1 MGKYIPLYIVQGSHS
16 DSVWLEDQRDCTYSL
31 MKSAEQHM
39 LACRFDP
46 GFGIFLSE
54 LTYLKPYLDVTP
66 GARELAKRLV
76 QQGRMST
83 GGSYNQPAEVLI
95 SGEALLRNILYGRFY
110 HERILGDKPEV
121 YMSWDVFGHVT
132 QLAQILIKTRFKGC
146 IWSKPIYGSRAVFF
160 QRSLDGSRI
169 LVKRM
174 PYGFGIPR
182 ETTFVQAES
191 VEDFRKVAQLVTPEI
206 RSIGLS
212 SDLRLNAEDFKP
224 PTSELVGRSDTL
236 SMLKDG
242 PIIIGGDAHRKWFR
256 KTNAEIKKKDLGVP
270 ILARDFEWYHQ
281 GTGVSRIDLKIANRI
296 CENTAINA
304 EKFGT
309 IAACL
314 GAKYPDKSLD
324 KAWRQILFN
333 QHHDGI
339 TGTSCDRATLDML
352 QQYRESLE
360 LSSEVLQNSLRYIA
374 GQIDTRARSGIPIV
388 VFNPLNWVRTD
399 VVRTTIRLSP
409 SLKKFSLVDDKGE
422 RVLYQVEGTRKLSHM
437 VEFDLL
443 FVARDVPSVGHVTY
457 YITPSDEKPPRVSLT
472 EGDTIENEF
481 YHIRSDKSKGG
492 AIVSAYDKENSRE
505 FVPSP
510 NDPWNEIVILE
521 EKPDRDE
528 PSWEV
533 FTTGPKKLSRDNVA
547 RVQVRRGPVASQIVV
562 TGELMD
568 SKRRY
573 QSITLYDGV
582 KRIDFHTRLDG
593 YKGEHHL
600 HVVTF
605 PQNLRGL
612 DPIFDD
618 RFGCVVKRKS
628 KGKFDF
634 RFHQSKNYSEC
645 AAGRAYQWVDY
656 SSSGRIT
663 FDDGQAV
670 SLGMV
675 NIVTPRDAQ
684 ISEVAYDLGK
694 RLFSKGIPSTPSYDD
709 CDWGRR
715 KNLPYQ
721 DTLIPTPADFNEDL
735 KFGTSFRIV
744 LDSSGASLTNSYAA
758 KVLGKV
764 EPLFRKNFIARLK
777 KSGSA
782 SLFALDHDV
791 PEGWPPL
798 PVLLICA
805 KDNGHLR
812 KTVQRL
818 FGKAWERNA
827 VVLLPAESNASGQK
841 LIVDPYGVAM
851 INEGE
856 SLNSIE
862 RDGTMVLFLM
872 HTAAWGYTS
881 WGPDRLPFFFV
892 PEWKSH
898 NFYYSIYP
906 HSGTWREGKTYRV
919 GYEYNNPL
927 IAVQTGS
934 HSGELKSNESFWES
948 DGDSLV
954 LTAFKPAQ
962 NPTAGFESK
971 DVDVSKGIIARFYE
985 AEGKRCDGKMKFFRT
1000 INRALSANLI
1010 DETQNEVPANKGSV
1024 ETRIM
1029 PFSVE
1034 SLCLLPKK
1042 AKLKAKLVDL
1052 GRDREE
1058 AGILHFKQWQHNA
1071 GDAPI
1076 GYSPVGISLSGSIEE
1091 KIHIRQ
1097 GGVTVAEIR
1106 LGVTNNYIDRTI
1118 SGRVTFEVPPE
1129 WRTVPDSV
1137 DYKIEP
1143 KGQLSAPL
1151 LVTLGSWHGKRKGI
1165 VKARLQHDGQ
1175 IYQDIIEVGGASLLA
1190 WKVGKDGK
1198 RIWAEIE
1205 NVNDDAIE
1213 GNVAMITSIE
1223 GWPFDQIGRYSMF
1236 ELTPRESWFSLSGHE
1251 KRRFEFE
1258 IRFRD
1263 KDFVQSPWT
1272 HWIVA
1277 KLAYNGRVD
1286 YLAVPDTSV
1295 MLVKRRPENK

>member
-1 MGKYIPLYIVQGSHS
+1 MTKCLPVYIVQGSHS

-31 MKSAEQHM
+31 MKSADQHM
-39 LACRFDP
+39 LACRFDS

-66 GARELAKRLV
+66 EARELARRLV
-76 QQGRMST
+76 QQTRLST

-95 SGEALLRNILYGRFY
+95 SGEGLLRNILYGRYY

-132 QLAQILIKTRFKGC
+132 QLAQILLKTRFKGC

-160 QRSLDGSRI
+160 QQSLDGSTI

-174 PYGFGIPR
+174 PYGAGIPG
-182 ETTFVQAES
+182 EATFVQAER
-191 VEDFRKVAQLVTPEI
+191 VEDFLKVARLVTPEI

-224 PTSELVGRSDTL
+224 PTSDLVGRSDTL
-236 SMLKDG
+236 SVLKDG
-242 PIIIGGDAHRKWFR
+242 PIIIGGNVHTEWFR
-256 KTNAEIKKKDLGVP
+256 KSNAEIKKKHLDVP

-281 GTGVSRIDLKIANRI
+281 GTGVSRIDLKIANRV

-360 LSSEVLQNSLRYIA
+360 LSSEALRNSLRYIVD
-374 GQIDTRARSGIPIV
+374 QIDTRVRSGIPVV

-399 VVRTTIRLSP
+399 VVRATIRLKP
-409 SLKKFSLVDDKGE
+409 SLKKFSLIDGKGDG
-422 RVLYQVEGTRKLSHM
+422 VLYQVESVHNQSHM
-437 VEFDLL
+437 VEYHLL
-443 FVARDVPSVGHVTY
+443 FVARDVPSVGYLTY
-457 YITPSDEKPPRVSLT
+457 HIMPSDERPSHVSVT
-472 EGDTIENEF
+472 EGDSLENEF
-481 YHIRSDKSKGG
+481 YRIRVDKSKGG

-505 FVPSP
+505 LVPSP
-510 NDPWNEIVILE
+510 NEPWNEIVILE
-521 EKPDRDE
+521 EKPDRNE

-533 FTTGPKKLSRDNVA
+533 FTTGLKNLSRDNVA
-547 RVQVRRGPVASQIVV
+547 RVQLRRGPVASQIVV

-573 QSITLYDGV
+573 QSITLYNGV
-582 KRIDFHTRLDG
+582 KRIDFHTRVDG
-593 YKGEHHL
+593 YQGKHHL
-600 HVVTF
+600 HVISF
-605 PQNLRGL
+605 PQTLRGL
-612 DPIFDD
+612 EPVFDD
-618 RFGCVVKRKS
+618 RFGCVVKRRS

-645 AAGRAYQWVDY
+645 AASRAYQWVDY
-656 SSSGRIT
+656 SSSGRIA
-663 FDDGQAV
+663 FDDGQAL

-684 ISEVAYDLGK
+684 VSAVACNLGK
-694 RLFSKGIPSTPSYDD
+694 KLFSKGIPSTPSYDD

-721 DTLIPTPADFNEDL
+721 DTLIPTPADFDEDL

-744 LDSSGASLTNSYAA
+744 LDSSGTSLANSYAA

-764 EPLFRKNFIARLK
+764 EPLFRKNFIAQLT

-782 SLFALDHDV
+782 SLFTLDHDV

-805 KDNGHLR
+805 SDSGRLR
-812 KTVQRL
+812 KTVQKL
-818 FGKAWERNA
+818 FGKSWERNA

-881 WGPDRLPFFFV
+881 WGPDRLPFFLV

-934 HSGELKSNESFWES
+934 HSGELKWNESFLES
-948 DGDSLV
+948 DYDSLV
-954 LTAFKPAQ
+954 LTALKPAQ

-971 DVDVSKGIIARFYE
+971 EVDVSKGIIARFYE
-985 AEGKRCDGKMKFFRT
+985 AEGKHCDGKMKFFRT
-1000 INRALSANLI
+1000 INGALSANLV
-1010 DETQNEVPANKGSV
+1010 DETQHEVPVNRGSV
-1024 ETRIM
+1024 ETHIM

-1042 AKLKAKLVDL
+1042 PKRKVKLVDL
-1052 GRDREE
+1052 GRNREE
-1058 AGILHFKQWQHNA
+1058 AGVLHFKHWQHNA

-1076 GYSPVGISLSGSIEE
+1076 GYSPVGISLSGDIEE

-1097 GGVTVAEIR
+1097 GGVTVSEIR

-1137 DYKIEP
+1137 YYKIEP
-1143 KGQLSAPL
+1143 KGQLFTPV
-1151 LVTLGSWHGKRKGI
+1151 LVTLGTWYGKRKGI

-1175 IYQDIIEVGGASLLA
+1175 VYQDVIEVGGASLLA
-1190 WKVGKDGK
+1190 WSVGKDGK
-1198 RIWAEIE
+1198 RIWAQIE
-1205 NVNDDAIE
+1205 NVNNDVIE

-1223 GWPFDQIGRYSMF
+1223 GWPVDEIGHYSMF
-1236 ELTPRESWFSLSGHE
+1236 ELTPRERWFSLSSHE

-1258 IRFRD
+1258 IRCRD
-1263 KDFVQSPWT
+1263 KDFVHSPWT

-1286 YLAVPDTSV
+1286 YLAVPNTSV
-1295 MLVKRRPENK
+1295 TTVKRRSEHK